1 MLALAPRK
9 NLKND
14 TGKVFSQSELNIKY
28 LIIYSQSLVKWE
40 MMWTFMTNF
49 FFSIIL
55 IMPMIYTGE

>member
-28 LIIYSQSLVKWE
+28 LIIYSPKFGEVGDDVDLHDQ
-40 MMWTFMTNF
+40 F
-49 FFSIIL
+49 FL
-55 IMPMIYTGE
+55 QHYTDHAYDLYR